1 MSPTIRQTMV
11 IILERQ
17 ELSARA
23 LTEVLALTPGEVES
37 HLAHVQRSLKN
48 RLGVMPA
55 RCRDCGYLFKKRTR
69 LDAPGRCPACRGQ
82 RVDGPWFKVTG

>member
-1 MSPTIRQTMV
+1 MV

-23 LTEVLALTPGEVES
+23 LTEIMDLTRREVEF

-48 RLGVMPA
+48 RLRVMPA

-82 RVDGPWFKVTG
+82 RMDGQGDWLKFGI